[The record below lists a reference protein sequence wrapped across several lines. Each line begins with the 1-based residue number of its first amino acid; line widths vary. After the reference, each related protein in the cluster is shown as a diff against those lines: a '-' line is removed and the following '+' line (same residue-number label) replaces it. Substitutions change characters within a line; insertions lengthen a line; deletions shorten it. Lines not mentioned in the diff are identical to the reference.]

1 MRRRLFLQGAGGAL
15 LAAPLLT
22 SLRSPSQASAPPLPR
37 RSVLFHS
44 PCGCLT
50 NRWFPRVEDG
60 PLDAAALAG
69 TTLEVLTPHV
79 DKLLVPRGL
88 RAINQYGS
96 PQTIDPHRQAMGSK
110 LTCALLEDSGYEYP
124 VSHSLD
130 QEIAR
135 QVNPDGRAPLVLS
148 PTPASSSGGLLI
160 YHTLSYSAPLT
171 PLAPSNDPVAIYSEL
186 IGVSAPDAEYRLRR
200 RESVIDAVRDDLESY
215 QRLDMSRS
223 DQQRIE
229 AWLELLRDTE
239 NGLEQAACD
248 PSRVGLNADTVATA
262 SQGETTAQAF
272 TERADVLMQ
281 LMALTLACDV
291 NRSLVLSFPGFVVF
305 DWDGIHHTY
314 DHDGLAHRTGSL
326 ASGNCL
332 EGVLD
337 MLWEIDR
344 WYAAKF
350 AKLVKLLDEI
360 PEGDG
365 SLLDNTGVV
374 WLQEFSDGSAMN
386 LNNMPIVIVGSCGG
400 YLKQGV
406 VVNLEETPPEPG
418 NSDGNCGDG
427 SDGIVHLDTG
437 SSAGNVPINKLY
449 VTLLNALGCH
459 APDGGPVQ
467 SFGQLDGVVAEEGIV
482 DPGELEGLKA

>member
-1 MRRRLFLQGAGGAL
+1 MNRRFFLQGAGGAL

-22 SLRSPSQASAPPLPR
+22 SLRSTSRASDPALPR
-37 RSVLFHS
+37 RSVVFHS

-50 NRWFPRVEDG
+50 NRWFPTVEDG

-88 RAINQYGS
+88 RAINQYTR
-96 PQTIDPHRQAMGSK
+96 PQAIDPHKQAVGSK
-110 LTCALLEDSGYEYP
+110 LTCALLEESGENYP
-124 VSHSLD
+124 LSHSLD

-135 QVNPDGRAPLVLS
+135 QVNPNGREPLVLS
-148 PTPASSSGGLLI
+148 PLNTGAVVYL
-160 YHTLSYSAPLT
+160 TLSYSAPLA
-171 PLAPSNDPVAIYSEL
+171 PLVPSSDPIAIYSEL
-186 IGVSAPDAEYRLRR
+186 TGMGGPEAEYRLRR
-200 RESVIDAVRDDLESY
+200 RESVIDAVRDDLEGY
-215 QRLDMSRS
+215 QRLDMSRT

-239 NGLEQAACD
+239 RGLEGAACD
-248 PSRVGLNADTVATA
+248 PSLVSLNADAVAAA
-262 SQGETTAQAF
+262 SQGESAAQAF
-272 TERADVLMQ
+272 TERTDVLMQ

-305 DWDGIHHTY
+305 DWDGIHHSY
-314 DHDGLAHRTGSL
+314 DHDGLAHRSGTG
-326 ASGNCL
+326 GPGQCV

-350 AKLVKLLDEI
+350 AKIVSLLDAL

-365 SLLDNTGVV
+365 SVLDNTGLV

-386 LNNMPIVIVGSCGG
+386 LNNMPIVIAGSCGG

-406 VVNLEETPPEPG
+406 AVNVEDAPAEPG
-418 NSDGNCGDG
+418 NSDGNCGEG
-427 SDGIVHLDTG
+427 SDGMVHLDTG
-437 SSAGNVPINKLY
+437 SSGGNVPINKLY
-449 VTLLNALGCH
+449 VTLLNALGCR

-467 SFGQLDGVVAEEGIV
+467 SFGQFDGFIAEEGIT
-482 DPGELEGLKA
+482 DPGELDRLKA

>member
-1 MRRRLFLQGAGGAL
+1 MKRRLFLQGAGGAL

-22 SLRSPSQASAPPLPR
+22 SLRNPSRASNPTFPR
-37 RSVLFHS
+37 RSVLFHT

-88 RAINQYGS
+88 RAINQYAR
-96 PQTIDPHRQAMGSK
+96 PQSIDPHRQAMGSK
-110 LTCALLEDSGYEYP
+110 LTCALLEEAGENYP
-124 VSHSLD
+124 LSHSLD
-130 QEIAR
+130 HEIAR
-135 QVNPDGRAPLVLS
+135 QVNPDARAPLVLAPFS
-148 PTPASSSGGLLI
+148 NVGAVV

-171 PLAPSNDPVAIYSEL
+171 PLLPSSDPMAIYSEL
-186 IGVSAPDAEYRLRR
+186 IGVSAPEAEHRLRR

-229 AWLELLRDTE
+229 AWLELLRNTE
-239 NGLEQAACD
+239 NGLEGAACD
-248 PSRVGLNADTVATA
+248 PGLAGLDADTVADA
-262 SQGETTAQAF
+262 SQGETVAQAF
-272 TERADVLMQ
+272 TKRADLLMQ
-281 LMALTLACDV
+281 LMALTLACDL

-305 DWDGIHHTY
+305 DWDRIHHTY
-314 DHDGLAHRTGSL
+314 DHDGLAHRSGSSSVG
-326 ASGNCL
+326 ACV

-350 AKLVKLLDEI
+350 TKLVTLLDEL

-365 SLLDNTGVV
+365 SLLDNTGLV
-374 WLQEFSDGSAMN
+374 WLQEFSDGAAMN
-386 LNNMPIVIVGSCGG
+386 LNNMPIIIAGSCGG

-406 VVNLEETPPEPG
+406 AVNVEGLPQEPG

-427 SDGIVHLDTG
+427 SDGMVHLDTG
-437 SSAGNVPINKLY
+437 SSGGNVPINKLY
-449 VTLLNALGCH
+449 VTLLNALGCR

-467 SFGQLDGVVAEEGIV
+467 SFGQFDGFVAEEAIV
-482 DPGELEGLKA
+482 HPGELEGLKA

>member
-1 MRRRLFLQGAGGAL
+1 MKRRLFLQGAGGAL

-22 SLRSPSQASAPPLPR
+22 SPRRPSRASAPPLPR

-50 NRWFPRVEDG
+50 NRWFPSVEDG

-69 TTLEVLTPHV
+69 TTLEVLTPHIA
-79 DKLLVPRGL
+79 KLLVPRGL
-88 RAINQYGS
+88 RAINQYAR

-110 LTCALLEDSGYEYP
+110 LTCALLEESGDNYP
-124 VSHSLD
+124 LSHSLD

-148 PTPASSSGGLLI
+148 PLNTGALI
-160 YHTLSYSAPLT
+160 YQTLSYSAALT
-171 PLAPSNDPVAIYSEL
+171 PLAPSSDPVAVYSEL
-186 IGVSAPDAEYRLRR
+186 IGVSAPEAEYRLRR
-200 RESVIDAVRDDLESY
+200 RQSVIDAVKDDLASY

-223 DQQRIE
+223 DRQRID
-229 AWLELLRDTE
+229 AWLALLRDTE
-239 NGLEQAACD
+239 QGLEGAVCD
-248 PSRVGLNADTVATA
+248 PSLVALNADTVAAA
-262 SQGETTAQAF
+262 SQGDTDAQAF
-272 TERADVLMQ
+272 TQRADVLMQ
-281 LMALTLACDV
+281 LMALALACDV

-305 DWDGIHHTY
+305 DWDGIHHTH
-314 DHDGLAHRTGSL
+314 DHDGLAHRSGSSV
-326 ASGNCL
+326 AGPCID
-332 EGVLD
+332 GVLD

-350 AKLVKLLDEI
+350 AKLVSLLDSL

-365 SLLDNTGVV
+365 SLLDNTGLV
-374 WLQEFSDGSAMN
+374 WLQEFSDGSALN
-386 LNNMPIVIVGSCGG
+386 LNNMPIVIAGSCGG

-406 VVNLEETPPEPG
+406 AVNVEGTPQEPG
-418 NSDGNCGDG
+418 NSDGNCGEG
-427 SDGIVHLDTG
+427 SDGMVHLDTG

-449 VTLLNALGCH
+449 VTLLNALGCR

-467 SFGQLDGVVAEEGIV
+467 SFGQFDGFVAEEGIV